1 MEYLDVQ
8 IKEFGLDLG
17 QDRHAGAG
25 ILVAI
30 TASRINVNTSCSVAS
45 ADIWVYLRALGAGL
59 FASL

>member
-1 MEYLDVQ
+1 MQ